1 MRASRLSIQGPSNP
15 EEQNW
20 ANASEEDIADAGE
33 QFNIVVVNSGGDIE
47 LDIATWYESSL
58 PTKGLN
64 EVEQENQKKFLIEIA
79 KRTTYAMAGFA
90 ILAIVLQAA
99 LTFFVYAKKPWR
111 ELFGRTLIAL
121 LGLGPLVEGTSVW
134 TGKEDPDLVLTGPQV
149 YAAIKGT
156 EIAFESIPESIIQ
169 INGVLKQDYGDI
181 KAIQVIGVISSI
193 VPGAFIMMDGNFG
206 FNLSKYLNTPGD
218 PFYG

>member
-1 MRASRLSIQGPSNP
+1 M
-15 EEQNW
+15 
-20 ANASEEDIADAGE
+20 
-33 QFNIVVVNSGGDIE
+33 
-47 LDIATWYESSL
+47 
-58 PTKGLN
+58 
-64 EVEQENQKKFLIEIA
+64 
-79 KRTTYAMAGFA
+79 
-90 ILAIVLQAA
+90 
-99 LTFFVYAKKPWR
+99 
-111 ELFGRTLIAL
+111 IAL